1 MKMISRFVFLCVLC
15 AVVKAAEP
23 PWRYQLLEGSFLV
36 DDCLICGRPSIQ
48 IPMRGSF
55 TLRRVEVTPISQRY
69 VIENAEFKAGP
80 DYTFKGNGTYTIT
93 GDFAIRQTV
102 TLGGTL
108 QTAGETK
115 SVGFTNEENTITR
128 RWPMLYATLRQT
140 NGTLAN
146 TITLTIA
153 AAPLREIWF
162 STATNFVRAIK
173 LDNTVSDGDLL
184 SSVGR
189 IVKRNSD
196 LQEHFPGPT
205 FLNMGLDAI
214 DVLPGADIVFS
225 TESKGVLNDG
235 DFASART
242 GAITRWQDFMSIVAP
257 GVTNDPGLDALHF
270 ESPNKFYFSTKQNIP
285 DAPTPIGNGDIVQVD
300 MDARTSDIFRSNAN
314 LLSQFHPAEAKDYG
328 LDALYIW
335 PNGEIWFSTTTDFS
349 DSQLGTITAGDL
361 LSDAGYI
368 VYRNADL
375 VAALQPMAS
384 EPTDYGLD
392 AVFVISDSTAA
403 EPDARLS
410 ATFNGAEHRI
420 TIAWQSQA
428 RVFQVEH
435 ATDVDGPWE
444 ATTPIIP
451 ELSYE
456 DFVSANAD
464 TRAFYRVLQW

>member
-1 MKMISRFVFLCVLC
+1 MKRSWQIVFLFVFC
-15 AVVKAAEP
+15 AIVKAAEP

-36 DDCLICGRPSIQ
+36 DDCLICGRPTIQ

-55 TLRRVEVTPISQRY
+55 TLRRLEVTPVSQRY
-69 VIENAEFKAGP
+69 AIENAEFKAGS
-80 DYTFKGNGTYTIT
+80 DYTFQGSGTYTIT

-115 SVGFTNEENTITR
+115 QVGFTNEDNTITR
-128 RWPMLYATLRQT
+128 RWPMLYANLRQT

-146 TITLTIA
+146 TLTLTIG

-184 SSVGR
+184 SSAGR
-189 IVKRNSD
+189 IVKQNSD
-196 LQEHFPGPT
+196 FQEHFPGPT
-205 FLNMGLDAI
+205 FQNIGLDAI

-225 TESKGVLNDG
+225 AGSKGVLNDG
-235 DFASART
+235 DFAFART
-242 GAITRWQDFMSIVAP
+242 GAITRWQDFMPIVAP
-257 GVTNDPGLDALHF
+257 GLSNDPALDALHF
-270 ESPNKFYFSTKQNIP
+270 ASANEFFFSMKQDIP
-285 DAPTPIGNGDIVQVD
+285 DAPTAIGNGDIVQVNTETG
-300 MDARTSDIFRSNAN
+300 AGSIFRSNAD
-314 LLSQFHPAEAKDYG
+314 LLARFHPAEVRDYG

-335 PNGEIWFSTTTDFS
+335 PNGEIWFSTATDFS
-349 DSQLGTITAGDL
+349 DSQLGKITAGDL
-361 LSDAGYI
+361 LSDSGYV

-392 AVFVISDSTAA
+392 AVFVISDFTAGDR
-403 EPDARLS
+403 DAKLS
-410 ATFNGAEHRI
+410 ATFNDTANSI
-420 TIAWQSQA
+420 TLSWQSQA
-428 RVFQVEH
+428 RVFQLERAVN
-435 ATDVDGPWE
+435 VDGPWE
-444 ATTPIIP
+444 AITPIIP

-456 DFVSANAD
+456 DSVPTNAD
-464 TRAFYRVLQW
+464 ARAFYRLLQW